1 MARRL
6 EGKVCVVS
14 GTGGSIARAT
24 ALTFAREGAM
34 VVGCDVAVEP
44 AEQTVELVR
53 AAGGEIV
60 SLQPCRLSDPAD
72 CAKLVELA
80 VSEFGRIDVL
90 FNLAARTHFGPLETS
105 PTGSGTPRAAT
116 RSTSSSDSPVPGRS

>member
-1 MARRL
+1 MSGRL
-6 EGKVCVVS
+6 AGKVCVVT
-14 GTGGSIARAT
+14 GTGGSMGRAT
-24 ALTFAREGAM
+24 ALTFAREGAS

-44 AEQTVELVR
+44 AEETVELVH
-53 AAGGEIV
+53 AAGGEMV

-90 FNLAARTHFGPLETS
+90 FNLAGQDRTSAGSKTS
-105 PTGSGTPRAAT
+105 PTTTGMPPAAT
-116 RSTSSSDSPVPGRS
+116 RSTSSST